1 MDMQSLIESFGVL
14 AIAPGIA
21 IYLHQSFVKIT
32 QQMMQAMMAESKADR
47 EVFYDTQPHQ
57 NQLIQTILP
66 LYPREVLGE
75 GEKSCLFQALFVL
88 FL

>member
-32 QQMMQAMMAESKADR
+32 QQMMQAMMAESKAVDKLDKR
-47 EVFYDTQPHQ
+47 IEQVE
-57 NQLIQTILP
+57 QTL
-66 LYPREVLGE
+66 RQQ
-75 GEKSCLFQALFVL
+75 K
-88 FL
+88 